1 MTSDEE
7 LLLDVISN
15 YSEKEYNK
23 CFMDMKNE
31 FLVKNLSHIR
41 GNVFA
46 NVAYEGKSVLELFA
60 EYGAITD
67 VLSRKARTVDAYVVT
82 DDQLHIVD
90 KRFGDRL
97 NISCNLL
104 ADKKDISKV
113 DKTYDIAV
121 ISNPNFES
129 VEDLSEML
137 SALITK
143 VSKGGYIYVAIDN
156 KYGLRYFAG
165 MAEPNTNKVFAGIEG
180 YYGYKGNRC
189 FSKNEI
195 INALLGVDC
204 VEAKWY
210 YPYPDR
216 IFTMS
221 IYSDDYLPKK
231 GELSN
236 NNWNWGNDRFVS
248 FDETRVYNSLV
259 DDGMFDVFS
268 NSFLL
273 ELEV

>member
-1 MTSDEE
+1 MTNDET

-31 FLVKNLSHIR
+31 FLIKNLSHIR
-41 GNVFA
+41 GNIFA
-46 NVAYEGKSVLELFA
+46 SVAYEGKDVLELFA

-67 VLSRKARTVDAYVVT
+67 VLSRKAKSVDAYVVT
-82 DDQLHIVD
+82 DEEMQIVC
-90 KRFGDRL
+90 KRFENTKNVR
-97 NISCNLL
+97 CNLL
-104 ADKKDISKV
+104 YEKKEISKV
-113 DKTYDIAV
+113 DKMYDV
-121 ISNPNFES
+121 VVVSNPNFES
-129 VEDLSEML
+129 TEDLSMIMNVL
-137 SALITK
+137 MSK
-143 VSKGGYIYVAIDN
+143 VSKGGYLYIAIDN

-165 MAEPNTNKVFAGIEG
+165 VAEPNTNKVFSGIEG
-180 YYGYKGNRC
+180 YCGYKGNRC
-189 FSKNEI
+189 FSKSEI
-195 INALLGVDC
+195 IKVLQKVGCASV
-204 VEAKWY
+204 KWY